1 MITLKP
7 YPTDSFSCECGGS
20 KVFSGHLWQGVHICE
35 KYVCEKCSKTII
47 KSLPVNQAT
56 IQTLTYYPDD
66 QKITDNDGNLI
77 RDNWYSE
84 KLRCIG
90 TPVDKVIDVDI
101 EIIEKRDN
109 ILILNTLD
117 FVYGHSLL
125 FLLNLQRI
133 IELNK
138 GLGIVVILQPM
149 LRWLVPR
156 GKLSEIWTVNLGFDS
171 FKNYYPDLSLKINS
185 QLERFKT
192 ALLSKGHLIPT
203 NENIRI
209 EQFTGIKTFDFLN
222 KPSKPRI
229 TFIWRE
235 DADRMWIRNI
245 YILKGFKRLG
255 IGKILLPF
263 HFLRISRLLRLL
275 KSRFGSG
282 YNYSVAG
289 LGTFGRFQAFID
301 DQRIESFNADSEIK
315 LCKIYSESIV
325 VIGIHG
331 SSMLLPSAHAGMT
344 VSLMP
349 SKRWGNYLEDI
360 LFTENDLRHGSFQKR
375 VIPLNISLNEIRDI
389 VIDMI
394 EGRDYFIKKF
404 VHSNEL

>member
-1 MITLKP
+1 
-7 YPTDSFSCECGGS
+7 
-20 KVFSGHLWQGVHICE
+20 
-35 KYVCEKCSKTII
+35 
-47 KSLPVNQAT
+47 
-56 IQTLTYYPDD
+56 
-66 QKITDNDGNLI
+66 
-77 RDNWYSE
+77 
-84 KLRCIG
+84 
-90 TPVDKVIDVDI
+90 
-101 EIIEKRDN
+101 
-109 ILILNTLD
+109 
-117 FVYGHSLL
+117 
-125 FLLNLQRI
+125 
-133 IELNK
+133 
-138 GLGIVVILQPM
+138 
-149 LRWLVPR
+149 
-156 GKLSEIWTVNLGFDS
+156 
-171 FKNYYPDLSLKINS
+171 
-185 QLERFKT
+185 
-192 ALLSKGHLIPT
+192 
-203 NENIRI
+203 
-209 EQFTGIKTFDFLN
+209 
-222 KPSKPRI
+222 
-229 TFIWRE
+229 
-235 DADRMWIRNI
+235 MWIRNI